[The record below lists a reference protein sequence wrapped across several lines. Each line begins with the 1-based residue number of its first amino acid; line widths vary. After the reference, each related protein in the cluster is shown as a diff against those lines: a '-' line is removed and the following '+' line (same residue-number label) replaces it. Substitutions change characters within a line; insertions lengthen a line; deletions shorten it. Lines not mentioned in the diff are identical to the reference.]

1 MARLM
6 TQKAAALYVAGDH
19 MAAGEAA
26 NMAKYAAGEAVCN
39 AVDRAIQT
47 HGGNGLANEYGLVQ
61 MLAGS
66 RLLADRTGE
75 PRDGAQLRRPVLP
88 GPAEVLL
95 RSRMTDELVHL
106 EVADAVATITLDSEH
121 NRNALS
127 RQLVTELGEHL
138 ATADADAAV
147 KAVLVR
153 SAGRVFCSG
162 ADLSEAADGGMDEG
176 ARAIVALQRQIATA
190 EKPVVVELGGPVR
203 AGGLGIV
210 GAADIVVAAESV
222 TFALTEVRLG
232 LAPAVISLSLLP
244 RLSPRAASD
253 VFLTGR
259 TFGADEAERMGLVTR
274 TVPDDELA
282 GAVQG
287 VLDDLT
293 QGLPAGPARDEGAAQ
308 PRPRRADRRPRRR
321 RRRAVG
327 AALRQRRGP

>member
-1 MARLM
+1 MA
-6 TQKAAALYVAGDH
+6 
-19 MAAGEAA
+19 
-26 NMAKYAAGEAVCN
+26 
-39 AVDRAIQT
+39 
-47 HGGNGLANEYGLVQ
+47 
-61 MLAGS
+61 
-66 RLLADRTGE
+66 
-75 PRDGAQLRRPVLP
+75 
-88 GPAEVLL
+88 
-95 RSRMTDELVHL
+95 DELVHL

-127 RQLVTELGEHL
+127 RQLVTELGERL
-138 ATADADAAV
+138 ATADADADV

-162 ADLSEAADGGMDEG
+162 ADLSEAADGSMEEG

-232 LAPAVISLSLLP
+232 LAAATISLSLLSK
-244 RLSPRAASD
+244 LSPREASD

-259 TFGADEAERMGLVTR
+259 TFEAAEAQRMGLVTR
-274 TVPDDELA
+274 TVPDGELA

-287 VLDDLT
+287 VLDDLVKGYP
-293 QGLPAGPARDEGAAQ
+293 QGLREAKALLNHDLVARIDALGEDMATLSARLFGSDEAREAMLAFLAS
-308 PRPRRADRRPRRR
+308 RKK
-321 RRRAVG
+321 
-327 AALRQRRGP
+327 